1 MRRKARVAGA
11 AVGIP
16 QDTEGDATGLKR
28 GWVLHAT
35 ERSVVLRDA
44 QNSLR
49 VADALA
55 FCAGSIVVQHGVE
68 LPLNATF
75 SSNNYPAKYAV
86 AWINS
91 PECDSEHSSAVYVVD
106 FQTGEVS
113 VEHLPNLNEQIGDV
127 FVDSNGKQI
136 AVDAAFAILLA
147 NGQISIAYPDVN
159 SFELLAIATFSTLSK
174 RLSLS
179 ALLGKAVSAALQL
192 VWIGQIKH
200 IVVDF
205 GTGCAAFKLEIVDE
219 EFSSKPFADPNG
231 PTKLFPTFGFA
242 QSKRRMVTSLDKD
255 PSNFNYY
262 CTIPG
267 NV

>member
-35 ERSVVLRDA
+35 ERNVVLRDA

-55 FCAGSIVVQHGVE
+55 FCAGSIVVQHGVD

-86 AWINS
+86 AWMNS

-136 AVDAAFAILLA
+136 AVIETLEQSMRAVVDDLLA
-147 NGQISIAYPDVN
+147 QLRWESASCTYAQV
-159 SFELLAIATFSTLSK
+159 FK
-174 RLSLS
+174 RVALSL
-179 ALLGKAVSAALQL
+179 
-192 VWIGQIKH
+192 
-200 IVVDF
+200 
-205 GTGCAAFKLEIVDE
+205 
-219 EFSSKPFADPNG
+219 
-231 PTKLFPTFGFA
+231 
-242 QSKRRMVTSLDKD
+242 
-255 PSNFNYY
+255 
-262 CTIPG
+262 
-267 NV
+267 